1 MSHSNQPLPQPPR
14 WADRLLE
21 WFCAPH
27 LLENV
32 QGDLHEEFQY
42 QIEHIGLQKAR
53 WQYVIEVLGF
63 IKPFAI
69 KRKPKEHSSSS
80 FASFHPTMIRNYFNI
95 AIRNLAKNRLYAGLN
110 IFGLTIG
117 TICCLYILLYV
128 QDERSYDKHHAAAD
142 RLYRLTTELDFADTK
157 DPNRM
162 STCSPPIIPAMQ
174 AEFPEL
180 ESSSRLVDVAP
191 FGVDRYLF
199 KVGDKVFYENK
210 GYVVDSTFFSTFD
223 YHFLAGNP
231 QKALNAPGSIVISEE
246 LAIKLFN
253 TSDALNKTLK
263 LTGQTEEES
272 YKVTGVFNA
281 SLGKSHIMPSFFVPM
296 NSRGI
301 GEYVRSDNTWSGNN
315 FLYGYLKLRQ
325 GADVAV
331 LESKLAAFVERN
343 GGDQLRQMKMRK
355 KLFLQPVKAI
365 HTHTDA
371 DGIEISKGTSER
383 FLNMLLLIA
392 GFIQLVACINFMN
405 LSTARSTRRAKE
417 VGVRKAVGAGRS
429 SLMGQFLSE
438 SMLMTLIAVGLAVP
452 LVWLLSPLL
461 HQITGASFSLQLI
474 QNWSTWGIILGLVL
488 LTGVVAGSYPAFY
501 LSSFNPLS
509 IFRGMRDTKTSK
521 GAINFRK
528 VLVVSQF
535 IISSILIIGAVVIQQ
550 QLNYMLKKDMG
561 FEKNQKIIF
570 PIRGEESRP
579 QIESFRNRLTAL
591 PEVENVSGMSAYPGR
606 FVPNDISMYKEG
618 ESMNSATIIRFA
630 FTDENFLNTLKVKLL
645 AGRNFTPQDT
655 SSNFSRA
662 KVLVNQTVLKTM
674 NIDMD
679 EAIGM
684 QLRSDREGGEQ
695 IQYTIVG
702 VFQDINFERM
712 SEEIK
717 PYMVRISPHNDL
729 PQVITD
735 VTTQDYPAFVQKAQN
750 IWAELFP
757 GVPFEYLFLDQE
769 VAQLYQSE
777 QTFSSIIGTF
787 TLIAIF
793 ISCLGLFGLSVFA
806 AEQRTKE
813 IGIRK
818 VLGASVGSLTGLL
831 ARDFVVLVLVSIV
844 IASPI
849 AWYLMTQWLKDF
861 AYRIPVQWWVFVLAA
876 AIAVGVAFLTVS
888 VQSIRSAMANP
899 VKSLRSE

>member
-1 MSHSNQPLPQPPR
+1 MSRLEQPTPQPPR

-32 QGDLHEEFQY
+32 QGDLHEEFFY
-42 QIEHIGLQKAR
+42 QVEQIGVQKAKF
-53 WQYVIEVLGF
+53 QYILEVLGF

-69 KRKPKEHSSSS
+69 KRKPSPYPSSTTT
-80 FASFHPTMIRNYFNI
+80 FHPTMIRNYFNI
-95 AIRNLAKNRLYAGLN
+95 AIRNLAKNRLYAALN

-117 TICCLYILLYV
+117 TLCCLYILLYV
-128 QDERSYDKHHAAAD
+128 QDERSYDKHHTAAE
-142 RLYRLTTELDFADTK
+142 RLYRVTTELNFPDTK
-157 DPNRM
+157 DPHRM
-162 STCSPPIIPAMQ
+162 STCSPPIVPAMQ
-174 AEFPEL
+174 AEFPEV
-180 ESSSRLVDVAP
+180 ESSTRVVDPAP

-199 KVGDKVFYENK
+199 KVGDKVFYQNT
-210 GYVVDSTFFSTFD
+210 GYVVDSTFFQTFD

-231 QKALNAPGSIVISEE
+231 KKALNAPQSMVISEA

-253 TSDALNKTLK
+253 TTDALNKTLK
-263 LTGQTEEES
+263 VTGQVEEET
-272 YKVTGVFNA
+272 YRVTGVFNN
-281 SLGKSHIMPSFFVPM
+281 SLGKSHLMPDFFTPM

-301 GEYVRSDNTWSGNN
+301 GEYVRSDNSWAGNN
-315 FLYGYLKLRQ
+315 FLFGYLKFKP
-325 GADVAV
+325 GTDVQAF
-331 LESKLAAFVERN
+331 EAKLAAFIERN
-343 GGDQLRQMKMRK
+343 GGDQLRQMKMQK
-355 KLFLQPVKAI
+355 KLFLQPVRAI
-365 HTHTDA
+365 HTSAEDLA
-371 DGIEISKGTSER
+371 MSKGTSER

-452 LVWLLSPLL
+452 LVWLLLPLL
-461 HQITGASFSLQLI
+461 NQITGASLSLQLT
-474 QNWSTWGIILGLVL
+474 QDWSTWGIIVSLVL
-488 LTGVVAGSYPAFY
+488 LTGVIAGSYPAFY

-509 IFRGMRDTKTSK
+509 IFRGMRDTKTSR

-535 IISSILIIGAVVIQQ
+535 VISSVLIIGAVVIQR
-550 QLNYMLKKDMG
+550 QLNYLLKEDMG
-561 FEKNQKIIF
+561 FEKNQKVIF
-570 PIRGEESRP
+570 PIRAEGSRP
-579 QIESFRNRLTAL
+579 QIGSFRNQLRAL
-591 PEVENVSGMSAYPGR
+591 PEVNNVSGMTAYPGR

-618 ESMNSATIIRFA
+618 ESMNSATVIRFA
-630 FTDENFLNTLKVKLL
+630 FTDEHFVNTLKVKLL

-655 SSNFSRA
+655 SSDFSKA

-674 NIDMD
+674 NISQE

-684 QLRSDREGGEQ
+684 VLRSDREGGEQ
-695 IQYTIVG
+695 IQYTIIG

-717 PYMVRISPHNDL
+717 PYMVRIASPQDL
-729 PQVITD
+729 PQVIAD
-735 VTTQDYPAFVQKAQN
+735 VTTQDYPAFVQKAQK
-750 IWAELFP
+750 IWTELFP
-757 GVPFEYLFLDQE
+757 GAPFEYLFLDQE
-769 VAQLYQSE
+769 VAQLYQAE
-777 QTFSSIIGTF
+777 QTFSDIIGTF
-787 TLIAIF
+787 TLVAIF

-806 AEQRTKE
+806 AEQRMKE

-831 ARDFVVLVLVSIV
+831 AKDFVILVVLSIC

-849 AWYLMTQWLKDF
+849 AWYLMNLWLKDF
-861 AYRIPVQWWVFVLAA
+861 AYRIQIEWWIFVLAGG
-876 AIAVGVAFLTVS
+876 IAVMVAFLTVS
-888 VQSIRSAMANP
+888 FQSVRSALANP

>member
-1 MSHSNQPLPQPPR
+1 MSRLEQPTPQPPR

-32 QGDLHEEFQY
+32 QGDLHEEFFY
-42 QIEHIGLQKAR
+42 QVEQIGVQKAKF
-53 WQYVIEVLGF
+53 QYILEVLGF

-69 KRKPKEHSSSS
+69 KRKPSPYPSSTTT
-80 FASFHPTMIRNYFNI
+80 FHPTMIRNYFNI
-95 AIRNLAKNRLYAGLN
+95 AIRNLAKNRLYAALN

-117 TICCLYILLYV
+117 TLCCLYILLYV
-128 QDERSYDKHHAAAD
+128 QDERSYDKHHAAAE
-142 RLYRLTTELDFADTK
+142 RLYRVTTELNFPDTK
-157 DPNRM
+157 DPIKM
-162 STCSPPIIPAMQ
+162 STCSPPIVPAMQ
-174 AEFPEL
+174 AEFPEV
-180 ESSSRLVDVAP
+180 ESSTRVVDPAP
-191 FGVDRYLF
+191 FGVERYLF
-199 KVGDKVFYENK
+199 KVGDKVFYQNT
-210 GYVVDSTFFSTFD
+210 GYIVDSTFFETFD

-231 QKALNAPGSIVISEE
+231 KKALNAPQSMVISEA

-253 TSDALNKTLK
+253 TTDALNKTLK
-263 LTGQTEEES
+263 VTGQVEEET
-272 YKVTGVFNA
+272 YKVTGVFNN
-281 SLGKSHIMPSFFVPM
+281 SLGKSHLMPDFFTPM
-296 NSRGI
+296 NSRGM
-301 GEYVRSDNTWSGNN
+301 GEYVRSDNSWAGNN
-315 FLYGYLKLRQ
+315 FLFGYLKFKPGTDIQ
-325 GADVAV
+325 AFEA
-331 LESKLAAFVERN
+331 KLAAFVERN
-343 GGDQLRQMKMRK
+343 GGDQLRQMKMQK
-355 KLFLQPVKAI
+355 KLFLQPVRAI
-365 HTHTDA
+365 HTSAEGLDA
-371 DGIEISKGTSER
+371 SKGTSER

-452 LVWLLSPLL
+452 LVWLLLPLL
-461 HQITGASFSLQLI
+461 NQITGASLSLQLT
-474 QNWSTWGIILGLVL
+474 QDWSTWGIIVGLVL
-488 LTGVVAGSYPAFY
+488 LTGVIAGSYPAFY

-509 IFRGMRDTKTSK
+509 IFRGMRDTKTSR

-535 IISSILIIGAVVIQQ
+535 VISSVLIIGAVVIQR
-550 QLNYMLKKDMG
+550 QLNYLLKEDMG
-561 FEKNQKIIF
+561 FEKNQKVIF
-570 PIRGEESRP
+570 PIRAEESRP
-579 QIESFRNRLTAL
+579 QIGSFRNQLTAL
-591 PEVENVSGMSAYPGR
+591 PEVNNVSGMTAYPGR

-618 ESMNSATIIRFA
+618 ESMNSATVIRFA
-630 FTDENFLNTLKVKLL
+630 FTDEHFVNTLKVKLL
-645 AGRNFTPQDT
+645 AGRNFTPRDT
-655 SSNFSRA
+655 SSDFSKS

-674 NIDMD
+674 NISQE

-684 QLRSDREGGEQ
+684 VLRSDREGGEQ
-695 IQYTIVG
+695 VQHTIVG

-717 PYMVRISPHNDL
+717 PYMILIAPHQQL
-729 PQVITD
+729 PQVIVD
-735 VTTQDYPAFVQKAQN
+735 VTTQDYPAFVQKAQK

-769 VAQLYQSE
+769 VAQLYQAE
-777 QTFSSIIGTF
+777 QTFSDIIGTF
-787 TLIAIF
+787 TLVAIF

-806 AEQRTKE
+806 AEQRMKE

-831 ARDFVVLVLVSIV
+831 AKDFVILVVLSIC

-849 AWYLMTQWLKDF
+849 AWYLMNLWLKDF
-861 AYRIPVQWWVFVLAA
+861 AYRIQIEWWVFVLAGL
-876 AIAVGVAFLTVS
+876 IAVAVAFLTVS
-888 VQSIRSAMANP
+888 VQSVRSALANP

>member
-1 MSHSNQPLPQPPR
+1 MSRLEQPTPPQPPR

-32 QGDLHEEFQY
+32 QGDLHEEFFY
-42 QIEHIGLQKAR
+42 QVEKIGVQKAKF
-53 WQYVIEVLGF
+53 QYILEVLGF

-69 KRKPKEHSSSS
+69 KRKPSPYPSSTTT
-80 FASFHPTMIRNYFNI
+80 FHPTMIRNYFNI
-95 AIRNLAKNRLYAGLN
+95 AIRNLAKNRLYAALN

-117 TICCLYILLYV
+117 TLCCLYILLYV
-128 QDERSYDKHHAAAD
+128 QDERSYDKHHSAAE
-142 RLYRLTTELDFADTK
+142 RLYRVTTEMEFPDTQ
-157 DPNRM
+157 DPLKM

-174 AEFPEL
+174 AEFPEV
-180 ESSSRLVDVAP
+180 ESSTRVVDPAP

-199 KVGDKVFYENK
+199 KVGDKVFYQNT
-210 GYVVDSTFFSTFD
+210 GYVVDSTFFETFD

-231 QKALNAPGSIVISEE
+231 KKALNAPQSMVISEA

-253 TSDALNKTLK
+253 TTDALNKTLK
-263 LTGQTEEES
+263 VTGQVEEET
-272 YKVTGVFNA
+272 YKITGVFNS
-281 SLGKSHIMPSFFVPM
+281 SLGKSHLMPDFFTPM

-301 GEYVRSDNTWSGNN
+301 GEFVRSDNTWSGNN
-315 FLYGYLKLRQ
+315 FLYGYLKFKSGTDIQ
-325 GADVAV
+325 AFEA
-331 LESKLAAFVERN
+331 KLAAFVERN
-343 GGDQLRQMKMRK
+343 GGDQLRQTKMHK
-355 KLFLQPVKAI
+355 KLFLQPVRAI
-365 HTHTDA
+365 HTSA
-371 DGIEISKGTSER
+371 EGLEVSKGTSER

-452 LVWLLSPLL
+452 LMWLLLPLL
-461 HQITGASFSLQLI
+461 NQITGASLSLQLT
-474 QNWSTWGIILGLVL
+474 QDWSTWGIIIGLVL
-488 LTGVVAGSYPAFY
+488 LTGVIAGSYPAFY

-509 IFRGMRDTKTSK
+509 IFRGMRDTKTSR

-535 IISSILIIGAVVIQQ
+535 VISSVLIIGAVVIQR
-550 QLNYMLKKDMG
+550 QLNYLLKEDMG
-561 FEKNQKIIF
+561 FEKNQKVIF
-570 PIRGEESRP
+570 PVRAEESRP
-579 QIESFRNRLTAL
+579 QIGSFRNQLTAL
-591 PEVENVSGMSAYPGR
+591 PEVNNVSGMTAYPGR

-618 ESMNSATIIRFA
+618 ESMNSATLIRFA
-630 FTDENFLNTLKVKLL
+630 FTDENFINTLKVKLL

-655 SSNFSRA
+655 SSDFSKS

-674 NIDMD
+674 NISQE

-684 QLRSDREGGEQ
+684 VLRSDREGGEQ
-695 IQYTIVG
+695 VQHTIVG

-717 PYMVRISPHNDL
+717 PYMILIAPHQQL
-729 PQVITD
+729 PQVIAD
-735 VTTQDYPAFVQKAQN
+735 VTTKDYPAFVQKAQK

-757 GVPFEYLFLDQE
+757 GIPFEYTFLDQE
-769 VAQLYQSE
+769 VAQLYQAE
-777 QTFSSIIGTF
+777 QTFSDIIGTF
-787 TLIAIF
+787 TLVAIF

-806 AEQRTKE
+806 AEQRMKE

-831 ARDFVVLVLVSIV
+831 AKDFVVLVLISIC

-849 AWYLMTQWLKDF
+849 AWYLMNLWLKDF
-861 AYRIPVQWWVFVLAA
+861 AYRTEIHWWIFVLAGL
-876 AIAVGVAFLTVS
+876 IAVVVAFLTVS
-888 VQSIRSAMANP
+888 VQSIRSALANP

>member
-1 MSHSNQPLPQPPR
+1 MNRPEQPTPQPPR

-32 QGDLHEEFQY
+32 QGDLHEEFFY
-42 QIEHIGLQKAR
+42 QVEQIGVQKAKF
-53 WQYVIEVLGF
+53 QYILEVLGF

-69 KRKPKEHSSSS
+69 QRKPSPYPSSTTT
-80 FASFHPTMIRNYFNI
+80 FHPTMIRNYFNI
-95 AIRNLAKNRLYAGLN
+95 AIRNLAKNRLYAALN

-128 QDERSYDKHHAAAD
+128 QDERSYDKHHTAAE
-142 RLYRLTTELDFADTK
+142 RLYRVTSELDFPDE
-157 DPNRM
+157 DPRQM

-174 AEFPEL
+174 AEFPEI
-180 ESSSRLVDVAP
+180 ETSTRVVDPAP
-191 FGVDRYLF
+191 FGVERYLF
-199 KVGDKVFYENK
+199 RVGDKVFYEDK
-210 GYVVDSTFFSTFD
+210 GYVVDSTFFETFD
-223 YHFLAGNP
+223 YKFLAGNP
-231 QKALNAPGSIVISEE
+231 KKALNAPLSIVISED

-253 TSDALNKTLK
+253 TTDALNKTLRV
-263 LTGQTEEES
+263 TGQVEEET
-272 YKVTGVFNA
+272 YKVTGVFN
-281 SLGKSHIMPSFFVPM
+281 SLLGKSHLMPDFFMPM

-301 GEYVRSDNTWSGNN
+301 GEYARSDNSWAGNN
-315 FLYGYLKLRQ
+315 FLYGYLKFKP
-325 GADVAV
+325 GTDVQAF
-331 LESKLAAFVERN
+331 EAKLAAFIERN
-343 GGDQLRQMKMRK
+343 GGDQLRQMKMQK
-355 KLFLQPVKAI
+355 KLFLQPVRAI
-365 HTHTDA
+365 HTSA
-371 DGIEISKGTSER
+371 EGLEVSKGTSER

-452 LVWLLSPLL
+452 LMWLLLPLL
-461 HQITGASFSLQLI
+461 NQITGASLSLQLT
-474 QNWSTWGIILGLVL
+474 QDWSTWVIIGGLVL
-488 LTGVVAGSYPAFY
+488 LTGVIAGSYPAFY

-509 IFRGMRDTKTSK
+509 IFRGMRDAKTSR

-535 IISSILIIGAVVIQQ
+535 VISSVLIIGAVVIQR
-550 QLNYMLKKDMG
+550 QLNYLLKEDMG
-561 FEKNQKIIF
+561 FEKNQKVIF
-570 PIRGEESRP
+570 PVRAEESRP
-579 QIESFRNRLTAL
+579 QIGSFRNQLTAL
-591 PEVENVSGMSAYPGR
+591 PEVNNVSGMTAYPGR

-618 ESMNSATIIRFA
+618 ESMNSATLIRFA
-630 FTDENFLNTLKVKLL
+630 FTDEHFVNTLKIKLL

-655 SSNFSRA
+655 SSDFSKS

-674 NIDMD
+674 NISQE

-684 QLRSDREGGEQ
+684 VLRSDREGGEQ
-695 IQYTIVG
+695 VQHTIVG

-717 PYMVRISPHNDL
+717 PYMILIAPHQEL
-729 PQVITD
+729 PQVIAD
-735 VTTQDYPAFVQKAQN
+735 VTTQDYSAFVQKVQK

-757 GVPFEYLFLDQE
+757 GIPFEYTFLDQE
-769 VAQLYQSE
+769 VAKLYQAE
-777 QTFSSIIGTF
+777 QTFSRIIGTF
-787 TLIAIF
+787 TLVAIF

-806 AEQRTKE
+806 AEQRMKE

-818 VLGASVGSLTGLL
+818 VLGASVGSLTSLL
-831 ARDFVVLVLVSIV
+831 AKDFIILVVLSIC

-849 AWYLMTQWLKDF
+849 AWYLMNQWLKDF
-861 AYRIPVQWWVFVLAA
+861 AYRIEIQWWIFVLAGL
-876 AIAVGVAFLTVS
+876 IAVAIAFLTVS
-888 VQSIRSAMANP
+888 VQSVRSALANP